1 MILSR
6 IYFILLL
13 FLVSGCG
20 TKVPEPILKHNGEP
34 NSYKAKFIKADDTFS
49 KSIRATGENTTKKSA
64 KEDSKKAAIWFVLFS
79 GNDPLIKTI
88 DEKKRFKKFAKEFYL
103 NSNKYILDQSEILTQ
118 VRDGNNILIDVE
130 YKVNTKLLKDDLVE
144 KEVIK
149 NSVNAIELF
158 GMPTVGLYMANSVN
172 QNVAQVNISL
182 EHISQLLTN
191 IFSNKIYKNYKGN
204 KVVNN
209 LLKLQNIN
217 DPLMA
222 SAISHGDDIYI
233 TSEVTKKEIEGKPKQ
248 FRIKLSAFYAATFKE
263 IASISA
269 TSKIDTDNKVKSDK
283 EHIIQAATIAIKKLE
298 PIINKKWR
306 EDILIG
312 KKYRVLL
319 ITDTKFKKSIDL
331 EFYKTT
337 KEICDTKRVFS
348 SQTTFDHIMTC
359 KNIRNSTDLL
369 LELQQVYFD
378 DGKLTRVSDNGSTLI
393 LQLKKTDKA
402 KIIIK

>member
-1 MILSR
+1 
-6 IYFILLL
+6 
-13 FLVSGCG
+13 
-20 TKVPEPILKHNGEP
+20 
-34 NSYKAKFIKADDTFS
+34 
-49 KSIRATGENTTKKSA
+49 
-64 KEDSKKAAIWFVLFS
+64 
-79 GNDPLIKTI
+79 
-88 DEKKRFKKFAKEFYL
+88 
-103 NSNKYILDQSEILTQ
+103 
-118 VRDGNNILIDVE
+118 
-130 YKVNTKLLKDDLVE
+130 
-144 KEVIK
+144 
-149 NSVNAIELF
+149 
-158 GMPTVGLYMANSVN
+158 MPTVGLYMANSVN

-191 IFSNKIYKNYKGN
+191 IYSNKIYKNYKGN

-319 ITDTKFKKSIDL
+319 ITDTKFKQSIDL